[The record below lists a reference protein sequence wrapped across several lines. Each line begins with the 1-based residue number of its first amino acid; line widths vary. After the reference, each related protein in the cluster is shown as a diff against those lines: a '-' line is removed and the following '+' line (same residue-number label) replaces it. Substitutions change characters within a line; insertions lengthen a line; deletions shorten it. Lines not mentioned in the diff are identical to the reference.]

1 MGFDKKK
8 LQITKATFDD
18 AFDLQDAISRAVKGN
33 RLNVP
38 ESMESDIDV
47 SSFLDAAL
55 SAISSREVRDCLF
68 RCAER
73 ALYDNQKINK
83 DFFEKEDNR
92 ELYYPIMIEIV
103 KENVG
108 PFITGLLSSFGG
120 PGQIETFLKRK

>member
-38 ESMESDIDV
+38 EGMESDIDV

-55 SAISSREVRDCLF
+55 STISSRDVRDCLF